1 MSSFTVTVL
10 AGGGFWRSTQT
21 NIGERTAAEPQYG
34 ASRRVIQSALPPLS
48 YGNLL
53 DMGVPCA
60 LLALYSQLI
69 DRNCIQS
76 IDGLYL

>member
-1 MSSFTVTVL
+1 V
-10 AGGGFWRSTQT
+10 AGSGDPRKA

-34 ASRRVIQSALPPLS
+34 ASQRVIKSALPPLLS
-48 YGNLL
+48 ENLL

-60 LLALYSQLI
+60 LLALYIQLI
-69 DRNCIQS
+69 DRICTQS